1 MKNSDQSLTASHPP
15 YPPALP
21 DYQPTLTIDAGCVV
35 VTVCGQP
42 SREDAEAMAAL
53 LVAVCERLKDVRA

>member
-15 YPPALP
+15 YQPALV
-21 DYQPTLTIDAGCVV
+21 IDCGPLV
-35 VTVCGQP
+35 VTVYGQP

>member
-1 MKNSDQSLTASHPP
+1 MDK
-15 YPPALP
+15 PPALP
-21 DYQPTLTIDAGCVV
+21 DYPPTLVIDVGRVV
-35 VTVCGQP
+35 VTVFGQP